1 MYYHQDILKKRMK
14 KFLFSVIV
22 LCGLLACSSEID
34 DLKKEIADLEALGQ
48 QLKRTGDSLQNA
60 NNQTQNEI
68 DNTQGQIDQTLL
80 DINKVSLAYFEF
92 LHADNPYQLVEDVN
106 CEIAGDS
113 IVCWVPN
120 IMPNKVLI
128 PHFGFQGNKMTIGG
142 KAAESGV
149 TAFDFGKPQKVTI
162 SSDLLSK
169 DYTVYVYSYTG
180 LPMVWLTTE
189 NRENISV
196 SDQVYM
202 AKLKIVEN
210 ARTRSAGDVIEANV
224 RLKATGPLSWVASK
238 LDGSSQMG
246 KNDYCFTFTTGF
258 SVLDDPIN
266 TTWELLS
273 NAKDATMLH
282 TQAGFHLGRMSN
294 LHFTPHF
301 HFADLMLNER
311 YFGTYLLGES
321 IDYTSNRTDVGNNGF
336 IIKIDASTGRSY
348 FRTDNIEQPVSV
360 VSPTV
365 FSGDENYQFISD
377 YMRSA
382 EAALFGS
389 GFTDASEGWQKY
401 LDMDSFVDWY
411 LINEIAKNKDGA
423 FLADCYMNMKH
434 NGKLR
439 MGPLWKMERS
449 FGYGDPSTS
458 GFVIKNTKWYDRL
471 FQDPAF
477 VAKVKERFT
486 YFYNHKNDILR
497 EVDADVSYLRN
508 AIPENNNKWE
518 VFSGSSADDIRKQHQ
533 NEVTAMKSW
542 IEKRLEWMNEE
553 INKL

>member
-1 MYYHQDILKKRMK
+1 MK

-22 LCGLLACSSEID
+22 LCSLLACSSEID
-34 DLKKEIADLEALGQ
+34 DLKKEIADLEEAGMKLTHT
-48 QLKRTGDSLQNA
+48 KDSLQNA
-60 NNQTQNEI
+60 NDKTQNDI
-68 DNTQGQIDQTLL
+68 DNTQGQIDQALQ
-80 DINKVSLAYFEF
+80 DINKVTLAYFEF
-92 LHADNPYQLVEDVN
+92 LHADNPYQLVEDVK

-113 IVCWVPN
+113 VVCWVPN

-128 PHFGFQGNKMTIGG
+128 PQFSYQGKSLTIGG
-142 KAAESGV
+142 KAVESGV
-149 TAFDFGKPQKVTI
+149 TSIDFGKPQKLTVT
-162 SSDLLSK
+162 SDLLSK

-180 LPMVWLTTE
+180 LPMVWLTTN
-189 NRENISV
+189 NREDISV
-196 SDQVYM
+196 SDLVYE

-210 ARTRSAGDVIEANV
+210 ARTRGAGDVIEANA
-224 RLKATGPLSWVASK
+224 RLKAIGPLSWVSSK

-246 KNDYCFTFTTGF
+246 KNNYRFTINAAY
-258 SVLDDPIN
+258 SVLDDPMN

-282 TQAGFHLGRMSN
+282 TQTGFHLGKISN

-321 IDYTSNRTDVGNNGF
+321 IDYTNNRTGVESNGF
-336 IIKIDASTGRSY
+336 IVKIDASNGRTY
-348 FRTDNIEQPVSV
+348 FKTDNLEQPVTI

-365 FSGDENYQFISD
+365 FSGDEDYQFISN
-377 YMRSA
+377 YVRSA
-382 EAALFGS
+382 ESALFGS
-389 GFTDASEGWQKY
+389 NFTDATEGWQRY

-411 LINEIAKNKDGA
+411 LINEIAKNLDGDFGA
-423 FLADCYMNMKH
+423 ECYMNMKRD
-434 NGKLR
+434 GKLR

-449 FGYGDPSTS
+449 FGYGDSSTS
-458 GFVIKNTKWYDRL
+458 DFVIKNVKWYNRL

-486 YFYNHKNDILR
+486 YFYNHKNDILK
-497 EVDADVSYLRN
+497 EIDADVSYLRN

-518 VFSGSSADDIRKQHQ
+518 VFSGSSADDVRKKYQK
-533 NEVTAMKSW
+533 EVTTMKSW
-542 IEKRLEWMNEE
+542 IEKRMDWLNDE
-553 INKL
+553 ISKL

>member
-1 MYYHQDILKKRMK
+1 MK

-22 LCGLLACSSEID
+22 SCALLACSSEID
-34 DLKKEIADLEALGQ
+34 DLKKEIAGLEDASRKLTHT
-48 QLKRTGDSLQNA
+48 KDSLQNA
-60 NNQTQNEI
+60 NDKTQNDI
-68 DNTQGQIDQTLL
+68 DNTQGQIDQALQ
-80 DINKVSLAYFEF
+80 DINKVTLAYFEF
-92 LHADNPYQLVEDVN
+92 LHADNPYQLVEDVK

-113 IVCWVPN
+113 VVCWVPN

-128 PHFGFQGNKMTIGG
+128 PQFSYQGKSLTIGG
-142 KAAESGV
+142 KAVESGV
-149 TAFDFGKPQKVTI
+149 TSIDFGKPQKLTVT
-162 SSDLLSK
+162 SDLLSK

-180 LPMVWLTTE
+180 LPMVWLTTN
-189 NRENISV
+189 NREDISV
-196 SDQVYM
+196 SDLVYE

-210 ARTRSAGDVIEANV
+210 ARTRGAGDVIEANA
-224 RLKATGPLSWVASK
+224 RLKAIGPLSWVSSK

-246 KNDYCFTFTTGF
+246 KNNYRFTINAAY
-258 SVLDDPIN
+258 SVLDDPMN

-282 TQAGFHLGRMSN
+282 TQTGFHLGKISN

-321 IDYTSNRTDVGNNGF
+321 IDYTNNRTGVESNGF
-336 IIKIDASTGRSY
+336 IVKIDASNGRTY
-348 FRTDNIEQPVSV
+348 FKTDNLEQPVTI

-365 FSGDENYQFISD
+365 FSGDEDYQFISN
-377 YMRSA
+377 YVRSA
-382 EAALFGS
+382 ESALFGS
-389 GFTDASEGWQKY
+389 NFTDATEGWQRY

-411 LINEIAKNKDGA
+411 LINEIAKNLDGDFGA
-423 FLADCYMNMKH
+423 ECYMNMKRD
-434 NGKLR
+434 GKLR

-449 FGYGDPSTS
+449 FGYGDSSTS
-458 GFVIKNTKWYDRL
+458 DFVIKNVKWYNRL

-486 YFYNHKNDILR
+486 YFYNHKNDILK
-497 EVDADVSYLRN
+497 EIDADVSYLRN

-518 VFSGSSADDIRKQHQ
+518 VFSGSSADDVRKKYQK
-533 NEVTAMKSW
+533 EVTTMKSW
-542 IEKRLEWMNEE
+542 IEKRMDWLNDE
-553 INKL
+553 ISKL

>member
-1 MYYHQDILKKRMK
+1 MK
-14 KFLFSVIV
+14 KYLFSVIV
-22 LCGLLACSSEID
+22 LCALLACSSEID
-34 DLKKEIADLEALGQ
+34 DLKKEIAGLEDASQ
-48 QLKRTGDSLQNA
+48 KLKQTKDSLHNA
-60 NNQTQNEI
+60 NDKTQNDI
-68 DNTQGQIDQTLL
+68 DNTQGQIDQALQ
-80 DINKVSLAYFEF
+80 DINKVALAYFEF
-92 LHADNPYQLVEDVN
+92 LHADNPYQLVEDVK

-113 IVCWVPN
+113 VVCWVPN

-128 PHFGFQGNKMTIGG
+128 PRFSYQGKSLTIGG
-142 KAAESGV
+142 KAVESGV
-149 TAFDFGKPQKVTI
+149 TSIDFGKPQKLTVT
-162 SSDLLSK
+162 SDLLSK

-180 LPMVWLTTE
+180 LPMVWLTTS

-196 SDQVYM
+196 SDLVYE

-210 ARTRSAGDVIEANV
+210 ARTRGAGDVIEANA
-224 RLKATGPLSWVASK
+224 RLKAIGPLSWVSSK

-246 KNDYCFTFTTGF
+246 KNNYRFTINAAY
-258 SVLDDPIN
+258 SVLGDPMN

-282 TQAGFHLGRMSN
+282 TQTGFHLGRISN

-321 IDYTSNRTDVGNNGF
+321 IDYTNNRTGVESNGF
-336 IIKIDASTGRSY
+336 IVKIDASNGRTY
-348 FRTDNIEQPVSV
+348 FKTDNLEQPVTI

-365 FSGDENYQFISD
+365 FSGDDDYQFISN
-377 YMRSA
+377 YVRSA
-382 EAALFGS
+382 ESALFGS
-389 GFTDASEGWQKY
+389 NFTDATEGWQRY

-411 LINEIAKNKDGA
+411 LINEIAKNLDGDFSA
-423 FLADCYMNMKH
+423 ECYMNMKRD
-434 NGKLR
+434 GKLR

-449 FGYGDPSTS
+449 FGYGDSSTS
-458 GFVIKNTKWYDRL
+458 GFVIKNVKWYNRL

-486 YFYNHKNDILR
+486 YFYNHKNDILK
-497 EVDADVSYLRN
+497 EIDADVSYLRN

-518 VFSGSSADDIRKQHQ
+518 VFSGSSADDVRKKYQK
-533 NEVTAMKSW
+533 EVASMKSW
-542 IEKRLEWMNEE
+542 IEKRMDWLNDE
-553 INKL
+553 ISKL